1 MQVRTGDTSLF
12 LYTVANKMLAT
23 PYDLIQQA
31 PGSETE
37 IMSFSSSTEF
47 IHVGAASLAPGAVA
61 VAYDT
66 LYLLRSVNA
75 AFRTTVYDVET
86 RNQRVNEYVIVK

>member
-1 MQVRTGDTSLF
+1 
-12 LYTVANKMLAT
+12 MLAT

-31 PGSETE
+31 VGPETE
-37 IMSFSSSTEF
+37 AMSFSSSTQF
-47 IHVGAASLAPGAVA
+47 MHVGAASMAPGVVA

-75 AFRTTVYDVET
+75 AFRTTVYDVEA
-86 RNQRVNEYVIVK
+86 RDQRMNEYVLAMT